1 MVKIDTTIS
10 FGTTHTFIA
19 HVYPASPRVQDV
31 RKNWCDEP
39 NTFPHGPHLAALPET
54 SLAPGGR
61 KMREPGNEVGDVHT
75 SALSFR
81 FLCPRLQSEQLRS
94 SNNIQ
99 WELLI
104 LQEISFKLQ
113 ITDTLWENLRMHT
126 YCQWCWPRAW
136 FTFHANLVPRDFF
149 TFQTRAIFEKRP
161 GEGPGNELAV
171 HANTRLPFLCL
182 HSEQHFN
189 WKKAFTM
196 NNRRTVCTVDEN
208 ASRSMHFQTKTH

>member
-1 MVKIDTTIS
+1 MYILPLPGCKMFVRT
-10 FGTTHTFIA
+10 G
-19 HVYPASPRVQDV
+19 VMCPPRSQ
-31 RKNWCDEP
+31 
-39 NTFPHGPHLAALPET
+39 GPHLAALPET

-208 ASRSMHFQTKTH
+208 ASRSIHFQTKTL

>member
-19 HVYPASPRVQDV
+19 HIYPASPRVQDV

-126 YCQWCWPRAW
+126 YCQWCWPRAR
-136 FTFHANLVPRDFF
+136 FTLSTPTSSPG
-149 TFQTRAIFEKRP
+149 TFSLFR
-161 GEGPGNELAV
+161 LA
-171 HANTRLPFLCL
+171 PFLKNVQGKDLGTSLLCTL
-182 HSEQHFN
+182 IRGFLSYVS
-189 WKKAFTM
+189 TL
-196 NNRRTVCTVDEN
+196 NNISTERRRLRWIIEERC
-208 ASRSMHFQTKTH
+208 AR